1 MDQAVMAFTWAVLT
15 VAAAASQTARNTLQ
29 RSLVAKV
36 GTVGAT
42 HVRFLFGLPFALL
55 FLMCVMLWQ
64 ASHPSGSTVAA
75 TFASITWKFYLAL
88 LGGAVFQILATAFML
103 AAMEKQSFVVVTAF
117 VKTEPLLV
125 ALFGALIIGDTLSGS
140 AWMAIALSTV
150 GVLIFSWPK
159 EKGSGSALSGIRAAI
174 LPGLISASCFAFSVV
189 GFRSAVMSLDSS
201 AEFYVRA
208 ILVLAMGQ
216 CVQTALLS
224 FWLRLREPGRISQ
237 LFQAWKPSLIA
248 GFFGASASAF
258 WFMAFAL
265 ESAAKVRTL
274 GLIEIF
280 FALVVSKQIFR
291 QSTTV
296 LQVTGLMFLALGMA
310 WLLLAK

>member
-1 MDQAVMAFTWAVLT
+1 MAMAWAVLT

-42 HVRFLFGLPFALL
+42 QVRFLFGLPFALL
-55 FLMCVMLWQ
+55 FLICVMIWQ
-64 ASHPSGSTVAA
+64 AGHPAGASVSVTL
-75 TFASITWKFYLAL
+75 ASIHGKFWLAL
-88 LGGAVFQILATAFML
+88 MGGAIFQILATAFML
-103 AAMEKQSFVVVTAF
+103 SAMEKQSFVVVTAF

-125 ALFGALIIGDTLSGS
+125 ALFGAVIIGDALSGS
-140 AWMAIALSTV
+140 AWMAVALSTI

-159 EKGSGSALSGIRAAI
+159 SKGDDSAFAGIGAAI
-174 LPGLISASCFAFSVV
+174 LPGLISASCFAFSVL
-189 GFRSAVMSLDSS
+189 GFRGAVISLDSS

-208 ILVLAMGQ
+208 IVVLAFGQ
-216 CVQTALLS
+216 FLQTALLS
-224 FWLRLREPGRISQ
+224 IWLRVREPGRISQ
-237 LFQAWKPSLIA
+237 LFSAWKPSLIA

-274 GLIEIF
+274 GLLEIF
-280 FALVVSKQIFR
+280 FALIVSKQIFR
-291 QSTTV
+291 QTTTSWQLV
-296 LQVTGLMFLALGMA
+296 GLIFLALGMA
-310 WLLLAK
+310 WLLLA

>member
-1 MDQAVMAFTWAVLT
+1 MDQAIMALTWAVLT

-55 FLMCVMLWQ
+55 FLICVMLWQ
-64 ASHPSGSTVAA
+64 ANHPSGSNISV
-75 TFASITWKFYLAL
+75 TFFSITWKFCLAL

-150 GVLIFSWPK
+150 GVFIFSWPK
-159 EKGSGSALSGIRAAI
+159 AVGDSSALFGIRSAI
-174 LPGLISASCFAFSVV
+174 VPGLISASCFAFSVV
-189 GFRSAVMSLDSS
+189 GFRSAVLTLDSS
-201 AEFYVRA
+201 SEFYVRA

-216 CVQTALLS
+216 CVQTALLTI
-224 FWLRLREPGRISQ
+224 WLRVREPGRISQ
-237 LFQAWKPSLIA
+237 LFAAWKPSLIA
-248 GFFGASASAF
+248 GLFGASASAF

-280 FALVVSKQIFR
+280 FALIVSRQIFR
-291 QSTTV
+291 QSTTF
-296 LQVTGLMFLALGMA
+296 LQLVGLIFLALGMA